1 MRLVYSIA
9 AVLLTLGFVF
19 YQPPMAVSNSS
30 GSQPLFNGSPVT
42 LADGGALCTACH
54 ATFDPN
60 EGTGSVM
67 IDAPSTFM
75 PGETVT
81 FTVTVDNTTPPV
93 GTLKQ
98 GFQVSV
104 EDDAAVEH
112 AGTLVIVD
120 AENTRFSSGE
130 QKYVT
135 HTTAGNA
142 QTTWTVG
149 WTAPADAPESVTIY
163 AAGNA
168 ANGNFSPTGDY
179 VYTTSA
185 TISRSSVANEEEA
198 APLVARVEAIYPNP
212 FVRTATVDYVL
223 ERATPVTVT
232 LYDGLGRAI
241 RVLEEGT
248 IGAGTHSVRVES
260 AGLAAGVYFVEV
272 RTPESVTT
280 RPLTV
285 AR

>member
-1 MRLVYSIA
+1 MRLVYGLA
-9 AVLLTLGFVF
+9 GVLLALGIVL
-19 YQPPMAVSNSS
+19 YQPPVAVSNSS

-42 LADGGALCTACH
+42 IDQGGALCTACH
-54 ATFDPN
+54 SSFEPN
-60 EGTGSVM
+60 EGTGSVT

-75 PGETVT
+75 PGETIT

-120 AENTRFSSGE
+120 DENTRFSSGE

-149 WTAPADAPESVTIY
+149 WTAPTDAPETVTIY

-168 ANGNFSPTGDY
+168 ANGNFAPTGDY
-179 VYTTSA
+179 IYTTSA
-185 TISRSSVANEEEA
+185 TLSRSGVSNEEEA
-198 APLVARVEAIYPNP
+198 TPLVARVEAIYPNP
-212 FVRTATVDYVL
+212 FVRAATVELTL

-241 RVLEEGT
+241 RILEEGT
-248 IGAGTHSVRVES
+248 IGAGAHTVRVERD
-260 AGLAAGVYFVEV
+260 GLAAGVYFIEV
-272 RTPESVTT
+272 RTPEAVTT
-280 RPLTV
+280 RPITL